1 MASAVQLHHLEG
13 SRTGTGADWDPC
25 QPWLQAQLCPE
36 RLHGTGGPRPTPQ
49 RGLHPWE
56 MLTPR
61 GKPQRLLPAPAW
73 GRQAPKHHEALSMYM
88 GGRGRGHELLPPPSP
103 RPRPTFLMASICARS
118 RRRSRTQRRRRL
130 VWYIFSAGTQ
140 ALGLRSGGMVMPY
153 SQPWGQ
159 RGHRGEEAPP
169 RRPPTSLHT
178 RPSWSSFHSK
188 ALCRHDVVFP
198 FAGPCNRQAARAAAK
213 GGPPG
218 VPRGWARGVP
228 PALGPA
234 AAPGR
239 SPLSFLPQ
247 PQRCEHRGCSP
258 AWCLPARSSQQP
270 QKPPV
275 KNSLAF
281 PQQ

>member
-159 RGHRGEEAPP
+159 RGHTGEEAPP
-169 RRPPTSLHT
+169 PPASHLSSHPSELEQLSQQGFVQTQGGFPLCWAVQSASCSCCCQGGSPWGAQGMGSWGPTSPW
-178 RPSWSSFHSK
+178 PS
-188 ALCRHDVVFP
+188 
-198 FAGPCNRQAARAAAK
+198 
-213 GGPPG
+213 
-218 VPRGWARGVP
+218 RGSRSLPSVLP
-228 PALGPA
+228 SPTPAL
-234 AAPGR
+234 
-239 SPLSFLPQ
+239 
-247 PQRCEHRGCSP
+247 
-258 AWCLPARSSQQP
+258 
-270 QKPPV
+270 
-275 KNSLAF
+275 
-281 PQQ
+281 